1 VNFRRVKTWR
11 VRFLCVAVA
20 AGALMAT
27 PVAAQTWGQIL
38 GGIINQAIVNN
49 AVQKWNAVD
58 PDVRQCLVNTYSL
71 DLNGL
76 AQQGITPD
84 DYRLQNQMQYCN
96 QQVAQARYQQQQQQ
110 RAYEEQQ
117 AALQRKIEAA
127 QTAWNALD
135 SQVRQCLTDRGIVP
149 DQYAN
154 AGTSPDDYPV
164 NAQVQSCQTTIAQ
177 AEEQQQQAEARHKQ
191 LVDTYGQAQADAIE
205 GHTVLV
211 GMSKDAVREALG
223 APDRVDTIPPDD
235 EMWVY
240 GPQRISISKG
250 KVTYVGH

>member
-1 VNFRRVKTWR
+1 MNFQRVRIWR
-11 VRFLCVAVA
+11 VRLLCVAVA
-20 AGALMAT
+20 ASALMAT
-27 PVAAQTWGQIL
+27 PAPAQTWGQIL
-38 GGIINQAIVNN
+38 GGIINEAIVNN
-49 AVQKWNAVD
+49 AVKKWNAVD
-58 PDVRQCLVNTYSL
+58 TDVRQCLVNTYSL

-96 QQVAQARYQQQQQQ
+96 QQVAQTRYQQEQQQ

-135 SQVRQCLTDRGIVP
+135 SQVHQCVTDRGLVS
-149 DQYAN
+149 DQLAQQ
-154 AGTSPDDYPV
+154 GISPTDYP
-164 NAQVQSCQTTIAQ
+164 AYTQVQACQEQIAQ
-177 AEEQQQQAEARHKQ
+177 AEQQKQAAEARHQ
-191 LVDTYGQAQADAIE
+191 GLVDKYGKAQADAIE
-205 GHTVLV
+205 SHTVLI

-240 GPQRISISKG
+240 GSQRISISKG